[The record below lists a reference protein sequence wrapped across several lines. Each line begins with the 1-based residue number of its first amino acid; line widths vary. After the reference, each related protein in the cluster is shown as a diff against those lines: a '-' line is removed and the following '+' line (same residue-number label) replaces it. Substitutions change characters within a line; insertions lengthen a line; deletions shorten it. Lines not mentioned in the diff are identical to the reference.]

1 MNFERLAFIHRRSPF
16 RRLRDDP
23 DGLMVQLMTDTFLDL
38 DISDSTRRI
47 HRESKRHSAFGF
59 VKSGQFR
66 VSQLRVDPLRE
77 FVCTSPSNIGLESS
91 QPVGNMNSFIRS
103 WS

>member
-66 VSQLRVDPLRE
+66 VLTHSANLFALP
-77 FVCTSPSNIGLESS
+77 PSNIGLESS
-91 QPVGNMNSFIRS
+91 QPEGNMNSFIRS
-103 WS
+103 